1 MSMKAWD
8 LAVLSGDTLILRGAP
23 ANGQPPKERIFHL
36 AEISSPRMGSAS
48 KEDEPW
54 AYECREFLR
63 QFAVGKPITFTTTH
77 SLPPKDD
84 ISSDFGHA
92 EIGGKDVATEVLR
105 AGYARCKEIKREP
118 TEEDNRR
125 KELETEARNN
135 MVGIWNPQGP
145 KDHNVQYTMPADSAA
160 FVNEW
165 KGKSIDAIVEQVRD
179 GSTLRVRLLM
189 PEDQHQFA
197 NISLAGVRCPRA
209 GGRDG
214 EAAEEF
220 GEEAKFFTE
229 SRLLQRV
236 VRVQILSLPAPT
248 STPFAST
255 TDNAPPTASV
265 FIGNVL
271 HPNGNIAEFL
281 LAAGLARVIDWHAG
295 MLAANGAME
304 KLRGA
309 EKSAKEKKL
318 KLYSKIV
325 TPATATSTTPAAQR
339 GPVDATVIRVWS
351 GDQVSIVDKEG
362 RERRVQLSSVRAP
375 KASEPKQAY
384 YANEARE
391 FLRKKLIGKH
401 VKVHIDFVRPKEG
414 EFEERDAVTIR
425 YGNAH
430 ANIAEQLIEKGL
442 ATAVRHRRDDESR
455 SNEYDKLMAAEQNA
469 LTEARGIHS
478 GKEVP
483 MPRIINASET
493 STKASSWLSS
503 LKRQGRVP
511 AIVDYVA
518 SGSRFK
524 VLVPKEN
531 ISLTLV
537 LSGIRAPRTAR
548 NASEKNE
555 PYGPEALEFATRRYM
570 QRDVEIDLEAT
581 DKTGGFIGALY
592 LNKTENAAVTLVRE
606 GLATIHDY
614 SAESLPWSRQLF
626 EAEADAKA
634 NQRNIWHDF
643 DASLEQ
649 TVTEKTDNGSTPLK
663 PEYLDVIISDVRI
676 APSFAFSVQV
686 LNENTAQLERLM
698 KDFALHYR
706 NAPAVSSFVPKAGE
720 LVAAKFSGD
729 GQWYRAKVKRSSAA
743 KKEVE
748 LTFVDYG
755 NQETAPFSNIRP
767 LDPRFKALP
776 PQAQDARLSFI
787 KLAGPDTEY
796 AEDAIA
802 RFRSLAEGRKLVA
815 NVDHKDGH
823 ILHLRLI
830 DPQDP
835 QSASDPHASINA
847 ELVRDG
853 LAMIDKKERYL
864 VSYPGMLNALKD
876 ATQSAKRERLGMYE
890 LGDIGDD
897 DDE

>member
-1 MSMKAWD
+1 MSMKATVKS
-8 LAVLSGDTLILRGAP
+8 VLSGDTLVLRSAP
-23 ANGQPPKERIFHL
+23 VDGQPPKERILHL
-36 AEISSPRMGSAS
+36 AEISAPRVGSAS

-63 QFAVGKPITFTTTH
+63 QFAVGKPITFTSTH

-84 ISSDFGHA
+84 VASDFGHA

-105 AGYARCKEIKREP
+105 AGFAKCKEIKREP
-118 TEEDNRR
+118 TEDDNRR
-125 KELETEARNN
+125 KELEAEARNN
-135 MVGIWNPQGP
+135 LVGMWNPQGP
-145 KDHNVQYTMPADSAA
+145 KNHNVQYSMPADSAA

-165 KGKSIDAIVEQVRD
+165 KGKYIDAIVEQVRE

-255 TDNAPPTASV
+255 TGNAPSPTASV
-265 FIGNVL
+265 FIGTVL

-281 LAAGLARVIDWHAG
+281 LVAGLARVIDWHAG
-295 MLAANGAME
+295 MLAANGVME

-309 EKSAKEKKL
+309 EKSAKEKRL
-318 KLYSKIV
+318 KIYSKIV
-325 TPATATSTTPAAQR
+325 TPATATGTAPVAQR

-401 VKVHIDFVRPKEG
+401 VKVNTDFIRPKEG

-430 ANIAEQLIEKGL
+430 ANISEQLIEKGL
-442 ATAVRHRRDDESR
+442 ATALRHRRDDESR
-455 SNEYDKLMAAEQNA
+455 SGEYDKLMAAEQNA
-469 LTEARGIHS
+469 VTEARGIHS
-478 GKEVP
+478 GKDVS

-548 NASEKNE
+548 NASEKSE
-555 PYGPEALEFATRRYM
+555 PYGPEALEFATRKYL
-570 QRDVEIDLEAT
+570 QRDAEIEIEAI

-592 LNKTENAAVTLVRE
+592 LNKTENAAVTLARE
-606 GLATIHDY
+606 GLATVHDY
-614 SAESLPWSRQLF
+614 SAESLAWARQLYD
-626 EAEADAKA
+626 AEADAKT
-634 NQRNIWHDF
+634 QKKNIWHDF

-663 PEYLDVIISDVRI
+663 PEYLDVIISDVRTV
-676 APSFAFSVQV
+676 PSFAFSVQV

-698 KDFALHYR
+698 KDFASHYR
-706 NAPAVSSFVPKAGE
+706 NAPAVSSFVPRGGE

-755 NQETAPFSNIRP
+755 NQETAPFSNTRP

-796 AEDAIA
+796 AEDAVA
-802 RFRSLAEGRKLVA
+802 RFRSLTEGRKLVA

-823 ILHLRLI
+823 TLHLRLI

-835 QSASDPHASINA
+835 QSASDPHASINT

-864 VSYPGMLNALKD
+864 ASYPGMVSALKD
-876 ATQSAKRERLGMYE
+876 ATLSAKRERLGMYE

-897 DDE
+897 DE